1 MVRVSFRAD
10 ALSKKLRH
18 APGEIQKQ
26 LREAMDISVR
36 DVQER
41 AREEHKFISR
51 TGQAEGSIHTTV
63 EGSGDHLTG
72 TVYTALPHAV
82 YQHEGTR
89 AHTILPKSKRV
100 LRWSD
105 GGQFVFAKR
114 SQVSGIEKD
123 PFIYNALEK
132 ERPAIVSRFKKIT
145 DALGG

>member
-63 EGSGDHLTG
+63 EGIGDHLAR

-82 YQHEGTR
+82 YQH
-89 AHTILPKSKRV
+89 
-100 LRWSD
+100 
-105 GGQFVFAKR
+105 
-114 SQVSGIEKD
+114 
-123 PFIYNALEK
+123 
-132 ERPAIVSRFKKIT
+132 
-145 DALGG
+145 